1 MKYALPLI
9 CLVAVLFSACKKAT
23 LFEQIPSSHSGI
35 TFNNKIVENDTINPL
50 TKLNLYN
57 GGGVG
62 IGDFNNDGLQDI
74 YFVAN
79 TTSNKLYL
87 NKGDMKFEDAT
98 SAAGVGGS
106 GGWGRGVAVVD
117 INNDG
122 LMDIYVCYTLL
133 DDSVKR
139 TNLLYVNQGI
149 GKGGVPRFKEMAK
162 EYGLNVKFHSTM
174 ASFFDY
180 DNDGDLDMYLTVN
193 EAVAGDNQS
202 TFRPIITNG
211 SHRSTG
217 QLYRCDWDAALKHPV
232 YSNVSKQAGIG
243 TEGYGHAATI
253 VDINRDGWKDIYVTN
268 DFLTDNILY
277 INNGNGTFTDKVKDY
292 FKHTAFSSM
301 GQDIEDVNNDGLAD
315 VFEVDMNPEDN
326 YRKRCSCR
334 PTITRYFKISTGI
347 NINTS
352 TPAILYN

>member
-1 MKYALPLI
+1 MKYTLPFI

-23 LFEQIPSSHSGI
+23 LFEQVPSSHSGI

-87 NKGDMKFEDAT
+87 NKGDMKFDDVT
-98 SAAGVGGS
+98 DVAGVKGS

-149 GKGGVPRFKEMAK
+149 GNDGVPRFKEMAK
-162 EYGLNVKFHSTM
+162 AYGLNVKLHSTM
-174 ASFFDY
+174 ASFFFY
-180 DNDGDLDMYLTVN
+180 YNDGDLVMYHTVN
-193 EAVAGDNQS
+193 
-202 TFRPIITNG
+202 
-211 SHRSTG
+211 
-217 QLYRCDWDAALKHPV
+217 
-232 YSNVSKQAGIG
+232 
-243 TEGYGHAATI
+243 
-253 VDINRDGWKDIYVTN
+253 
-268 DFLTDNILY
+268 
-277 INNGNGTFTDKVKDY
+277 
-292 FKHTAFSSM
+292 
-301 GQDIEDVNNDGLAD
+301 
-315 VFEVDMNPEDN
+315 
-326 YRKRCSCR
+326 
-334 PTITRYFKISTGI
+334 
-347 NINTS
+347 
-352 TPAILYN
+352 